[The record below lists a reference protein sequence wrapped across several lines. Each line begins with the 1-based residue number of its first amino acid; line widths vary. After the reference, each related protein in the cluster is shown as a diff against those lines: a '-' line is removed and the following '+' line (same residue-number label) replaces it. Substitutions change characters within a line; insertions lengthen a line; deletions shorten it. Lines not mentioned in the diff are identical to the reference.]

1 MSDRC
6 PMDWYCNCN
15 FYGNAAIN
23 IVDSVV
29 CVQRLSPQEKNV
41 SFWFLKV
48 VDIGNQ
54 RQRNTCDQL
63 LIYARPWSLQ

>member
-1 MSDRC
+1 MEMLQS
-6 PMDWYCNCN
+6 
-15 FYGNAAIN
+15 N
-23 IVDSVV
+23 IVDLVV

-41 SFWFLKV
+41 SYWFLKV

-63 LIYARPWSLQ
+63 LIYMRPWSLLIQMTGSALDQFLPG

>member
-1 MSDRC
+1 MEMLQS
-6 PMDWYCNCN
+6 
-15 FYGNAAIN
+15 N

-41 SFWFLKV
+41 SHWFLKV
-48 VDIGNQ
+48 VDVRNQ

-63 LIYARPWSLQ
+63 LIYTRPWSLQ